1 MAQLTLDG
9 DELVVR
15 LSAFEKLGAMRGD
28 VRVPL
33 ATVSRVRV
41 SEHPWSE
48 LRGLRAPGTGVRGIL
63 SLGTRRGSGFRDFAA
78 VYRGRPAIVIE
89 ARGTTFDRLVI
100 SSSDAEADSRR
111 ILGALPRGHT
121 V

>member
-9 DELVVR
+9 DELVVT
-15 LSAFEKLGAMRGD
+15 LSALEKLGAMRGD

-48 LRGLRAPGTGVRGIL
+48 LRGIRAPGTGVPGIL
-63 SLGTRRGSGFRDFAA
+63 SLSTRRGSGFRDFAA
-78 VYRGRPAIVIE
+78 VYRDRPAIVIE
-89 ARGTTFDRLVI
+89 ARGAAFDRLVI

-111 ILGALPRGHT
+111 ILGALPRGHA